1 MGMDLVILLE
11 YLKDI
16 FVWDKNISEDNGV
29 ELKEFVKRSE
39 C

>member
-16 FVWDKNISEDNGV
+16 FVWDKNILEDNGV